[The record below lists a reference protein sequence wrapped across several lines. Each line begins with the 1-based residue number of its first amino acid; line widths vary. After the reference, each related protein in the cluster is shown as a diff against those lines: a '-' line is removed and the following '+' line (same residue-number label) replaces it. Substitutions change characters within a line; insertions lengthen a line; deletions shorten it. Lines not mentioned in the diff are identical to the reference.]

1 MNKGA
6 VFSPCRK
13 YRYTLWRIWED
24 KKPYVMF
31 IGLNPSIADDSIDDP
46 TIRKCINYC
55 KSWGFGGLYML
66 NLFSYISTN
75 PDKIKDV
82 QDPIGKENDS
92 WLLKISK
99 NSSIVIAAWGNHGD
113 LNQRSDDVLSLIA
126 NMHCLKVN
134 KTGHPAH
141 PLYQKSNLQP
151 SLLKHNY

>member
-1 MNKGA
+1 M
-6 VFSPCRK
+6 FSPCRK

-66 NLFSYISTN
+66 NLFSYISTD
-75 PDKIKDV
+75 PDKIKDI
-82 QDPIGKENDS
+82 QNPIGKENDS

-99 NSSIVIAAWGNHGD
+99 NATIVIAAWGNHGH
-113 LNQRSDDVLSLIA
+113 LNQRSDDILNLIP

-134 KTGHPAH
+134 KTGYPAH
-141 PLYQKSNLQP
+141 PLYQKSNLKP
-151 SLLKHNY
+151 IKY